1 MTDAEKMGG
10 TERIAEAVSAAAVL
24 AVSHV
29 KVTWEIL
36 SRPFLL
42 LWTSLIGVW
51 IGVLPA
57 IGGSAANM
65 MAYDQ
70 AKKFSKR
77 PEAFG
82 SGVPEAS
89 SPPKPRTTPTSAA
102 HSSRSWRSGF
112 PATR

>member
-1 MTDAEKMGG
+1 MCRDSLSAFRFAGGVEFLPVLIGVFAFAQIMTDAEKMG
-10 TERIAEAVSAAAVL
+10 TARIAAAVSAASVL

-57 IGGSAANM
+57 IGGA
-65 MAYDQ
+65 
-70 AKKFSKR
+70 R
-77 PEAFG
+77 
-82 SGVPEAS
+82 
-89 SPPKPRTTPTSAA
+89 RT
-102 HSSRSWRSGF
+102 
-112 PATR
+112 